1 MRQSRREKAARM
13 KKEAEEK
20 KKIIRDALAAFFVGA
35 ALVIGHRV
43 HWFTIRGDNELGL
56 QLLTM
61 LSVDEYATA
70 LLLGGLVNVTNNHQ
84 SGGYIVKTSD
94 TSYWTPFL
102 NEYQGEQE
110 GELNLR
116 DVAEATHTQVKA
128 ETFKH
133 QHQGTKIGDTLHG
146 LHLLRL
152 GKYRK
157 GETTKPSLQLTD
169 YVEPPSCKSRQ
180 IRALQDRLLKAVS
193 PVIKSIRPKTEQFK
207 KAEAVAEWVRMPELE
222 EDIAT
227 YTTSDRAR
235 KSTAFWKEEEN
246 AQKKTSDVST
256 KTPEPE
262 PQDMNK
268 PANEK
273 NPKVSTHGK
282 LIDEPSTK
290 CSSTNHKIA
299 HAGIADT
306 NNIDSSFMNKT
317 SASYPSKQVQSS
329 VQIVQPGDSTN
340 MEKGSGSHKDVQ
352 YLIPTPKATKKL
364 IYPPEHKFAKFKT
377 LNSLN
382 MDVMNDTEGI
392 EGMAATCN
400 RQGLMREMFNY
411 CEEYDIPNQ
420 FDTANGQKYH
430 VVKIPISDDSD
441 ELLRKAR
448 RNKWIEEMLE
458 ASMKDGNL
466 GDAMRCMFKYCLD
479 RHGPVARENL
489 RDLGVMPNQMNE
501 FEIAVTI
508 NETKCGIGGWRMM
521 VQCFKTYTGL
531 ERKSFAVT
539 EDCWRRLGTDHG
551 DVTANTY
558 VYRKTAGKRA
568 ERIPW
573 WTMCPASELEL
584 RLTDFANAQ
593 ADFHPNMIAY
603 IQSIYSGDHGKGK
616 LRFGAKLDTG
626 EIFKNTIHKNMAKGI
641 NKIEHGKVQFVK
653 NDTTGRWK
661 CSIIDKDHI
670 DFSSGIDT
678 ICDVTPYMIGDLK
691 FLSMMLGK
699 ENFEGYWCI
708 LCKMC
713 HPEWQQ
719 GGYDVSTLLWD
730 IEQLKAQA
738 ENSNTASGTD
748 RKGVRE
754 EPYFDIPVERYIWP
768 VLHTLI
774 GVGNGILNH
783 LVDIVE
789 SEIQAVPAKEILLK
803 REVRELT
810 RDIIA
815 LRKERDDFD
824 SNDEG
829 SGKETLK
836 YLKKERTRMMKRM
849 ETIEDEHMGEGYTS
863 DIDEEYVGLSL
874 GLEDCKEEIERL
886 TKEREDMASSI
897 DRMGT
902 KKTAKNKQ
910 LEEFRKAR
918 KTDDDSLYS
927 LIDEILQEYGI
938 LRAAYHGGDLTGV
951 CVRRL
956 MTYSEEIMDS
966 IAALL
971 VDNKSPQC
979 TMSDDNIRSLCENCS
994 KLLTRWDGALHYL
1007 HEDNTEENCEN
1018 ATKFI
1023 DSALELSRS
1032 MGISVLPKHHGTEA
1046 HLVKQMRDVKGGLFE
1061 FDESWT
1067 EQYHQIGYQFD
1078 VKLRNKSE
1086 RKKAEV
1092 RAANDRRINLPQ
1104 SQAAKKKLD
1113 ELKRGQRK
1121 TTQMKEA
1128 DEKLKKKQRRENAL

>member
-70 LLLGGLVNVTNNHQ
+70 LLLGGLVNVTNNRQ
-84 SGGYIVKTSD
+84 SAGGYIVKTSD

-227 YTTSDRAR
+227 YATSDRAR

-411 CEEYDIPNQ
+411 CEE
-420 FDTANGQKYH
+420 H
-430 VVKIPISDDSD
+430 
-441 ELLRKAR
+441 L
-448 RNKWIEEMLE
+448 
-458 ASMKDGNL
+458 
-466 GDAMRCMFKYCLD
+466 
-479 RHGPVARENL
+479 
-489 RDLGVMPNQMNE
+489 
-501 FEIAVTI
+501 
-508 NETKCGIGGWRMM
+508 
-521 VQCFKTYTGL
+521 
-531 ERKSFAVT
+531 
-539 EDCWRRLGTDHG
+539 
-551 DVTANTY
+551 
-558 VYRKTAGKRA
+558 
-568 ERIPW
+568 
-573 WTMCPASELEL
+573 
-584 RLTDFANAQ
+584 
-593 ADFHPNMIAY
+593 
-603 IQSIYSGDHGKGK
+603 
-616 LRFGAKLDTG
+616 
-626 EIFKNTIHKNMAKGI
+626 
-641 NKIEHGKVQFVK
+641 
-653 NDTTGRWK
+653 
-661 CSIIDKDHI
+661 
-670 DFSSGIDT
+670 
-678 ICDVTPYMIGDLK
+678 
-691 FLSMMLGK
+691 
-699 ENFEGYWCI
+699 
-708 LCKMC
+708 

-738 ENSNTASGTD
+738 EKSNTASGMD

-1078 VKLRNKSE
+1078 IKLRNKSE

>member
-317 SASYPSKQVQSS
+317 SASYPSKQVQSL

-411 CEEYDIPNQ
+411 CEEYDIPN
-420 FDTANGQKYH
+420 
-430 VVKIPISDDSD
+430 I
-441 ELLRKAR
+441 
-448 RNKWIEEMLE
+448 
-458 ASMKDGNL
+458 
-466 GDAMRCMFKYCLD
+466 
-479 RHGPVARENL
+479 
-489 RDLGVMPNQMNE
+489 
-501 FEIAVTI
+501 
-508 NETKCGIGGWRMM
+508 
-521 VQCFKTYTGL
+521 
-531 ERKSFAVT
+531 
-539 EDCWRRLGTDHG
+539 
-551 DVTANTY
+551 
-558 VYRKTAGKRA
+558 
-568 ERIPW
+568 
-573 WTMCPASELEL
+573 
-584 RLTDFANAQ
+584 
-593 ADFHPNMIAY
+593 
-603 IQSIYSGDHGKGK
+603 
-616 LRFGAKLDTG
+616 
-626 EIFKNTIHKNMAKGI
+626 
-641 NKIEHGKVQFVK
+641 
-653 NDTTGRWK
+653 
-661 CSIIDKDHI
+661 
-670 DFSSGIDT
+670 
-678 ICDVTPYMIGDLK
+678 
-691 FLSMMLGK
+691 
-699 ENFEGYWCI
+699 
-708 LCKMC
+708 
-713 HPEWQQ
+713 
-719 GGYDVSTLLWD
+719 
-730 IEQLKAQA
+730 
-738 ENSNTASGTD
+738 
-748 RKGVRE
+748 
-754 EPYFDIPVERYIWP
+754 
-768 VLHTLI
+768 
-774 GVGNGILNH
+774 
-783 LVDIVE
+783 
-789 SEIQAVPAKEILLK
+789 EILL
-803 REVRELT
+803 RVRY
-810 RDIIA
+810 RQ
-815 LRKERDDFD
+815 
-824 SNDEG
+824 S
-829 SGKETLK
+829 
-836 YLKKERTRMMKRM
+836 
-849 ETIEDEHMGEGYTS
+849 
-863 DIDEEYVGLSL
+863 
-874 GLEDCKEEIERL
+874 
-886 TKEREDMASSI
+886 
-897 DRMGT
+897 
-902 KKTAKNKQ
+902 
-910 LEEFRKAR
+910 
-918 KTDDDSLYS
+918 
-927 LIDEILQEYGI
+927 
-938 LRAAYHGGDLTGV
+938 
-951 CVRRL
+951 
-956 MTYSEEIMDS
+956 
-966 IAALL
+966 
-971 VDNKSPQC
+971 
-979 TMSDDNIRSLCENCS
+979 
-994 KLLTRWDGALHYL
+994 
-1007 HEDNTEENCEN
+1007 
-1018 ATKFI
+1018 
-1023 DSALELSRS
+1023 
-1032 MGISVLPKHHGTEA
+1032 LPK
-1046 HLVKQMRDVKGGLFE
+1046 RY
-1061 FDESWT
+1061 S
-1067 EQYHQIGYQFD
+1067 
-1078 VKLRNKSE
+1078 
-1086 RKKAEV
+1086 
-1092 RAANDRRINLPQ
+1092 
-1104 SQAAKKKLD
+1104 
-1113 ELKRGQRK
+1113 
-1121 TTQMKEA
+1121 
-1128 DEKLKKKQRRENAL
+1128 